1 MTATALL
8 RLTEFLT
15 ALKLLLGLVI
25 VGLAAYGYRRNA
37 SRPMLFLGS
46 GIALMTVVSTVATAV
61 SGVVLG
67 ATFAAPS
74 GVASE
79 VTGMCL
85 ILYAIVL
92 ARRQ

>member
-1 MTATALL
+1 
-8 RLTEFLT
+8 
-15 ALKLLLGLVI
+15 
-25 VGLAAYGYRRNA
+25 
-37 SRPMLFLGS
+37 MLFLGS